1 MKTDKTAACV
11 VPGSLVISARSL
23 AGKTFTFRDGG
34 GGLFQQT
41 ERQCTP
47 PRFMHARL
55 CAAQTT
61 PDSPLVPVHPWR
73 GATLARALADD
84 THLLARSLAC
94 KFAASFDFL
103 IARARAIL
111 DYN

>member
-1 MKTDKTAACV
+1 
-11 VPGSLVISARSL
+11 
-23 AGKTFTFRDGG
+23 
-34 GGLFQQT
+34 
-41 ERQCTP
+41 
-47 PRFMHARL
+47 
-55 CAAQTT
+55 
-61 PDSPLVPVHPWR
+61 VHPWR